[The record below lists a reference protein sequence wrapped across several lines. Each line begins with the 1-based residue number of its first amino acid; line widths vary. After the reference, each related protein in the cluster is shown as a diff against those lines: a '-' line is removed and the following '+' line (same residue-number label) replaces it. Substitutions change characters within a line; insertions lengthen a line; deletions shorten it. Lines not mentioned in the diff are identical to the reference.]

1 MKQKWEKVTINQLAT
16 MQEAIEAIN
25 AEGLRVA
32 LVVDDQYHLIG
43 VITDG
48 DIRRAL
54 LAHLDVTTPVTQVM
68 NSSPKTASEKY
79 TKAQLLALMKRD
91 QILSIPIIN
100 HKGKLVGLK
109 TLHHVINQ
117 KRYETPV
124 FLMAGGFGTRL
135 HPLTN
140 DCPKPLLN
148 VGGKPILET
157 ILESFINAGFY
168 QFYISTHFLPK
179 MIENH
184 FGDGSKWDVNI
195 HYIHEESP
203 LGTGGALGLLPDN
216 LPNIPIIMMNGDLLT
231 KVDFEH
237 LLNFHQQQD
246 AICTMCGTEYEF
258 QVPYGV
264 IECDGERVTSMVEKP
279 LQKYFI
285 NAGIYVVE
293 PALIKQIAKNQHI
306 DMPSLLDQQMSTGE
320 NVAIFPIHEYWL
332 DIGKMN
338 DFERAQHDYQRD
350 FT

>member
-1 MKQKWEKVTINQLAT
+1 MGHKWKKVTITQTAT
-16 MQEAIEAIN
+16 MQDAIEAIN
-25 AEGLRVA
+25 AHGLRVA
-32 LVVDDQYHLIG
+32 LVVDDKYHLVG

-54 LAHLDVTTPVTQVM
+54 LAHLDVSTSVTKVM
-68 NSSPKTASEKY
+68 NASPKTASEKHS
-79 TKAQLLALMKRD
+79 KSQLLAIMKRD
-91 QILSIPIIN
+91 HILSIPIVDTD
-100 HKGKLVGLK
+100 GKLVNLK

-135 HPLTN
+135 HPLT
-140 DCPKPLLN
+140 DACPKPLLK

-157 ILESFINAGFY
+157 IIESFINAGFY
-168 QFYISTHFLPK
+168 QFYISTHFLPE
-179 MIENH
+179 MIKNY
-184 FGDGSKWDVNI
+184 FGDGAKWDVNI

-203 LGTGGALGLLPDN
+203 LGTGGALGLLPDE
-216 LPNIPIIMMNGDLLT
+216 LPDTPIIMMNGDLLT

-293 PALIKQIAKNQHI
+293 PALIKQTAKNQRI
-306 DMPSLLDQQMSTGE
+306 DMPSLLEQQMAKGE